1 MNTGINPTTGNCMEC
16 GVRIPTE
23 EEWFFTVTGMCSGC
37 REEEQKRDGIEWQH
51 DELREVIN
59 GVNC

>member
-1 MNTGINPTTGNCMEC
+1 MTPTIGNCMEC
-16 GVRIPTE
+16 GVRILTE

-59 GVNC
+59 GVNR